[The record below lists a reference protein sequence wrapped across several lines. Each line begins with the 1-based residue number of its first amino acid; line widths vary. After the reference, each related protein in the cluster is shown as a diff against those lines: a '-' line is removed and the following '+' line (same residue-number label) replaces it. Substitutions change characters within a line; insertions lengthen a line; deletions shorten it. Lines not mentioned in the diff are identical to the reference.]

1 MDSIEDVE
9 RKLAKLSN
17 DFDLKVTEIKE
28 QKSKLKSL
36 NKEKRELQH
45 EIRKTLREY
54 RKFF

>member
-17 DFDLKVTEIKE
+17 DFDLKVAEIKE

-45 EIRKTLREY
+45 EIRKALREY

>member
-1 MDSIEDVE
+1 MDSKEDVE
-9 RKLAKLSN
+9 SKLAKLSN
-17 DFDLKVTEIKE
+17 DYDLKVLEIKE

-36 NKEKRELQH
+36 NKERRELQQ

>member
-1 MDSIEDVE
+1 MDSKADVE

-17 DFDLKVTEIKE
+17 DFDLKVIEIKE

-45 EIRKTLREY
+45 EIRKTLRTY
-54 RKFF
+54 RKLL

>member
-17 DFDLKVTEIKE
+17 DFDLKVAEIKE